1 MILEESGPGLRA
13 GFGGVDLGDIGL
25 DGMLGDSDTEF
36 EELAANAFGTPEL
49 ILLCHLPDQGDGFR
63 G

>member
-1 MILEESGPGLRA
+1 M
-13 GFGGVDLGDIGL
+13 GDIGL